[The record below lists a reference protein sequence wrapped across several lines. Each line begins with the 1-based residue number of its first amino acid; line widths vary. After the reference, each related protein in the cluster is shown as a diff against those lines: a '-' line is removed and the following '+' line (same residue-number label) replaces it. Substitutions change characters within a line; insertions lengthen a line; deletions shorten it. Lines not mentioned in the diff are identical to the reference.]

1 MPEEAPTCTI
11 FHINWFYLTQHF
23 LHQRIHFMKRRV
35 IIRKMITVKKFPK
48 LLAALA
54 AVMVLSVMNWNTTNQ
69 SDLSSYR
76 RLQDEEDT
84 IRLLRED
91 NIRVAAA
98 ELGDESRPATL
109 LLGIFSTTG
118 EKYSH
123 RRVYI
128 RDTYLGTGNPKICKL
143 SEFIRQTT
151 EDPMR
156 RVCEVPYTF
165 VIGAGGPDRPHD
177 HDDSEPLT
185 LDMDPYGNSEDDC
198 TYLNIRENM
207 ENGKSP
213 TYLKFAANLAEEYGI
228 DYVAKSDDDSVIS
241 PWALLEFI
249 EEDLPPSPHNRRIYG
264 GAPRLS
270 RLKNHIYAA
279 GEFYMMSS
287 DLANYVGNVL
297 TPAER
302 LGMMIPRK
310 PTEDLDM
317 GTFVHGHPR
326 AIKFL
331 NMNSRKIWIHPKKT
345 ELEFLESWT
354 GGQALMLPKRHGCQ
368 LTWKSFCTG
377 VLSGKS
383 L

>member
-1 MPEEAPTCTI
+1 
-11 FHINWFYLTQHF
+11 
-23 LHQRIHFMKRRV
+23 MKIV
-35 IIRKMITVKKFPK
+35 
-48 LLAALA
+48 AALA
-54 AVMVLSVMNWNTTNQ
+54 AVMVLFVVNSKRNNQ
-69 SDLSSYR
+69 SD
-76 RLQDEEDT
+76 QAEDIIQPRE
-84 IRLLRED
+84 IRQLLRED
-91 NIRVAAA
+91 NIRALAA
-98 ELGDESRPATL
+98 ELGSRSGSRPATL

-165 VIGAGGPDRPHD
+165 VIGAGGPDRPKD

-185 LDMDPYGNSEDDC
+185 LDMDPDGNSEDDC

-228 DYVAKSDDDSVIS
+228 DYVAKTDDDSVIS

-249 EEDLPPSPHNRRIYG
+249 EEDLPPSPYNRRIYG

-270 RLKNHIYAA
+270 NRKSHIYAA

-310 PTEDLDM
+310 PTEDLDI

-326 AIKFL
+326 VIKFL
-331 NMNSRKIWIHPKKT
+331 NMNSRKIWIHPEKT
-345 ELEFLESWT
+345 ELAFRDKWENETFK
-354 GGQALMLPKRHGCQ
+354 LPKRTGFLDWGCYCPHVLNGHG
-368 LTWKSFCTG
+368 L
-377 VLSGKS
+377 
-383 L
+383 